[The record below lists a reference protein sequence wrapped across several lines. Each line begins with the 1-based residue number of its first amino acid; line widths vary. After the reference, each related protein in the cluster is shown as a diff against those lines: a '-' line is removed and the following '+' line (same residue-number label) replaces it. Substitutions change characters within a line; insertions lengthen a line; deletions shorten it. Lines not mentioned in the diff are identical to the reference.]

1 MSRKQNLYVGRSG
14 QLVVMAEFLFRGYNA
29 AIPEVDVGE
38 DVFVVRDSDGELTR
52 IQVKAAVAKGKRSVS
67 GTFKVP
73 LGQLKQEYTP
83 ELVYVFALHHQ
94 GGWREFLVIPREVLV
109 NLHQKSNLGQ
119 VVETDLILYVS
130 YTESDVRCR
139 GVSLQVYRNNW
150 SAWPPIRH

>member
-1 MSRKQNLYVGRSG
+1 MSRKQNLDIGRSG

-38 DVFVVRDSDGELTR
+38 DVFVVRDSDGDLTR
-52 IQVKAAVAKGKRSVS
+52 IQVKSAVAKGKWSVS

-73 LGQLKQEYTP
+73 LVQLERVHKP
-83 ELVYVFALHHQ
+83 ELVYVFVLRHLDA
-94 GGWREFLVIPREVLV
+94 WREFLVIPRKALWDLYE
-109 NLHQKSNLGQ
+109 NSNLGQ
-119 VVETDLILYVS
+119 EVETDLILYLT

-139 GVSLQVYRNNW
+139 GVSLQAYRNNW